1 MNRRGQRTLRAMDR
15 IAAELSIPT
24 SAVAIAWLLAQR
36 TVVAPVVNAYA
47 VQHVAE
53 LVQGVGVKLS
63 RAQLAEMAKAAQ

>member
-1 MNRRGQRTLRAMDR
+1 MALVLWMSSGMVAYSHRWRADSVMR
-15 IAAELSIPT
+15 AT
-24 SAVAIAWLLAQR
+24 LAQR

-63 RAQLAEMAKAAQ
+63 RAQLAEIAKAAQ